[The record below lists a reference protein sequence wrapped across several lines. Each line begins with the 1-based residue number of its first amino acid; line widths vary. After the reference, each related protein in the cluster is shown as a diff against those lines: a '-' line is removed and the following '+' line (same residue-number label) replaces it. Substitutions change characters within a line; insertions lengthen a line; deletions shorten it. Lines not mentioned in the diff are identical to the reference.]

1 MSYTLTLKNLDYMQ
15 EFKNKKFFS
24 FDRTCSIETFFTQP
38 KKYDEIEKVSKEK
51 KIDQYWIKFILFSS

>member
-1 MSYTLTLKNLDYMQ
+1 MQ

>member
-1 MSYTLTLKNLDYMQ
+1 MQ

-51 KIDQYWIKFILFSS
+51 KN